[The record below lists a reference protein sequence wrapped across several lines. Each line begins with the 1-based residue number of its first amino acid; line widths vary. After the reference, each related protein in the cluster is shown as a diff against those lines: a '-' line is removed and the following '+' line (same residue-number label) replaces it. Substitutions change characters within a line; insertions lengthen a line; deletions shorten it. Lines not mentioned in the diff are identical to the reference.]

1 MYLYVQSHKDKDR
14 CAKSPTG
21 CYRFKDK
28 DKDIRSHLLLATG
41 STFVADLLQEEPIQI
56 HTLALEDNFEV
67 VIPRTECRFSKVD
80 ELKVIVGIRK
90 TDAVQSR

>member
-1 MYLYVQSHKDKDR
+1 MHEVTS
-14 CAKSPTG
+14 G

-28 DKDIRSHLLLATG
+28 DVRSHLLLAAG
-41 STFVADLLQEEPIQI
+41 STFVIHLLQEEPIQI
-56 HTLALEDNFEV
+56 HTLGLEDNFEV

-90 TDAVQSR
+90 TDAVQSRQRQS